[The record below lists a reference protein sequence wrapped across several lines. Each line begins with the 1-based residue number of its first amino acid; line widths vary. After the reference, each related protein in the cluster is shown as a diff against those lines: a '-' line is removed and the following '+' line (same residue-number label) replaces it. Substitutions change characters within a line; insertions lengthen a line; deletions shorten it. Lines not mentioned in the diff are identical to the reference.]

1 MAIAADT
8 KVSKTVADITS
19 NGETKKNYD
28 ISKNE
33 YEVTFKIQP
42 ILTLNGIENTE
53 PLTNATIK
61 LIDTLP
67 KGLKYVKNS
76 SNTETEPE
84 ITENEDGTTTL
95 TWNVTE
101 CQSDKEITPV
111 IYKTHIDENTKNMT
125 QYNNVVVAECEEAGK
140 TSISLRTSKA
150 SIQVV
155 NLASHRLY
163 KTVEEPIIEKNGML
177 HYKITYKN
185 NTENEFPEFQLLDV
199 LPYNGDNRNT
209 SFTGT
214 YTLDHLDINSEAT
227 LKVYTTDNTNIRTN
241 ANVKNLD
248 LNFSNSLE
256 KMPAVFC

>member
-1 MAIAADT
+1 M
-8 KVSKTVADITS
+8 
-19 NGETKKNYD
+19 
-28 ISKNE
+28 
-33 YEVTFKIQP
+33 
-42 ILTLNGIENTE
+42 
-53 PLTNATIK
+53 
-61 LIDTLP
+61 
-67 KGLKYVKNS
+67 
-76 SNTETEPE
+76 
-84 ITENEDGTTTL
+84 
-95 TWNVTE
+95 
-101 CQSDKEITPV
+101 

-163 KTVEEPIIEKNGML
+163 KTVEEPIIERNGML

-227 LKVYTTDNTNIRTN
+227 LKVYTTDDTNIRTN

-248 LNFSNSLE
+248 LSTWIEESNIGNINKEATAIAIKGKIGALNKVIIDVYLKTANNNASDTYVNNATCQVSKATE
-256 KMPAVFC
+256 EIKSANVKIDVIDRKITGTVG